1 MWTFAALRAVKNNLS
16 AWAPHVLAGSN
27 VWMHTWMGTS
37 SDVNASLKFCKPIT
51 VYHIDYTHL
60 VGLLVQ
66 LMAAQ
71 FDPTLVSQ
79 VGVQSFNTYWSNW
92 TNSARRRRSADA
104 AAAETPTGAP
114 LANELAFE
122 ELLDAQLAREHVRK
136 IRNRVSRVR
145 RATNTNS
152 ANIQVILSQVENT

>member
-1 MWTFAALRAVKNNLS
+1 MQ
-16 AWAPHVLAGSN
+16 
-27 VWMHTWMGTS
+27 
-37 SDVNASLKFCKPIT
+37 
-51 VYHIDYTHL
+51 L

-71 FDPTLVSQ
+71 FDSTLVSQ

-104 AAAETPTGAP
+104 AAEQEPTGEA

-122 ELLDAQLAREHVRK
+122 ELLDAQLAREHVRQ
-136 IRNRVSRVR
+136 IRDRVSRVR
-145 RATNTNS
+145 RAAGINSNS
-152 ANIQVILSQVENT
+152 AISYSKL